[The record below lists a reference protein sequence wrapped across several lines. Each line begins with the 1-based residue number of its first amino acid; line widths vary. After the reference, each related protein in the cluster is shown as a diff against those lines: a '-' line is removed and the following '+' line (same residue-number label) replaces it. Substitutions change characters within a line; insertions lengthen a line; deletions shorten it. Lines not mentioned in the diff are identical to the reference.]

1 MAQAARDPE
10 TALKPKSE
18 VFWIEDEETFE
29 LLTDQTRIQIIEMLG
44 EPRSVTALAEAM
56 DVPRTRL
63 YHHIK
68 LLEEA
73 GLIEVVETR
82 KAGALT
88 EKIFLVA
95 ASSYRPSDGFL
106 AGARPSQQR
115 DAILGAIL
123 GATQADFAK
132 ALEQEGLEGLEE
144 HSEHKRMTLGR
155 MVFQLTPDRL
165 QDLVVE
171 LEGLLEK
178 YAEMCGDD
186 PEAIPV
192 AAVTVVYPR
201 PRNLD

>member
-1 MAQAARDPE
+1 M
-10 TALKPKSE
+10 KPNKE

-68 LLEEA
+68 LLDEA

-88 EKIFLVA
+88 EKIYLVA
-95 ASSYRPSDGFL
+95 ASSYRPSDEFL

-115 DAILGAIL
+115 DALLGAVF

-132 ALEQEGLEGLEE
+132 ALEQGGMEGLEE
-144 HSEHKRMTLGR
+144 QSDHKHMTLGR
-155 MVFQLTPDRL
+155 MVFELTPDRL
-165 QDLVVE
+165 TDLVVE
-171 LEGLLEK
+171 LEGMLDR
-178 YAEMCGDD
+178 YAGMCVDD

-192 AAVTVVYPR
+192 AAVTLVYPR
-201 PRNLD
+201 PRSD

>member
-1 MAQAARDPE
+1 M
-10 TALKPKSE
+10 KPNKE

-29 LLTDQTRIQIIEMLG
+29 LLADQTRIQIIEMLG

-68 LLEEA
+68 LLEQS

-88 EKIFLVA
+88 EKIYLVA
-95 ASSYRPSDGFL
+95 ASSYRPSDDFM

-115 DAILGAIL
+115 DAILGAVL
-123 GATQADFAK
+123 GATQADFAR
-132 ALEQEGLEGLEE
+132 ALEEEGLEGLEE

-155 MVFQLTPDRL
+155 MVFQLTPNHL
-165 QDLVVE
+165 QNLVVE
-171 LEGLLEK
+171 LEGLLDR
-178 YAEMCGDD
+178 YAHLCEDD

-201 PRNLD
+201 PQGSS

>member
-1 MAQAARDPE
+1 V
-10 TALKPKSE
+10 KPNKE

-29 LLTDQTRIQIIEMLG
+29 LLADQTRIQIIEMLG

-56 DVPRTRL
+56 NVPRTRL

-68 LLEEA
+68 LLEES

-88 EKIFLVA
+88 EKIYLVA
-95 ASSYRPSDGFL
+95 ASSYQPSHDFVV
-106 AGARPSQQR
+106 GARPSQQR
-115 DAILGAIL
+115 DAILGAVL
-123 GATQADFAK
+123 GATQADFAR
-132 ALEQEGLEGLEE
+132 ALEEEGLAGLEE

-155 MVFQLTPDRL
+155 MVFQLTPDHL
-165 QDLVVE
+165 QNLVME
-171 LEGLLEK
+171 LEGLLDRYLHLCK
-178 YAEMCGDD
+178 DD

-201 PRNLD
+201 PRGSS